1 LRKLGE
7 EAEKAGKKLDIPH
20 RLAEIA
26 KEDADKD
33 GVVKYELVWSRLNNS
48 GQRYD
53 GIPDTVQ
60 GVALA
65 QVLPDRK
72 LKFEAFPG
80 KTGADVSGFTGAAK
94 IYER

>member
-1 LRKLGE
+1 VKGNAPDPAKVGE
-7 EAEKAGKKLDIPH
+7 
-20 RLAEIA
+20 
-26 KEDADKD
+26 KD

-80 KTGADVSGFTGAAK
+80 KTGADVNGFTGAAK